1 MSNEKNKLFIGNL
14 SWKAGEEDLR
24 PLFEQHGAVLEVK
37 VVMDNYT
44 GKSRGFAFVIMGS
57 PEEAQAAIE
66 NLDKMT
72 FLGRELRVS
81 LAEDR
86 RQNKEP
92 REGGYQRR
100 ENGGGNGYNRS
111 GGGDRDN
118 YRGERSGGYAG
129 SRQR

>member
-100 ENGGGNGYNRS
+100 ENNGGGNYNSR
-111 GGGDRDN
+111 GGDRDN

>member
-24 PLFEQHGAVLEVK
+24 PLFEQHGTVLEVK

-92 REGGYQRR
+92 REGGFQRR
-100 ENGGGNGYNRS
+100 EGNGYNR
-111 GGGDRDN
+111 GGDRDN
-118 YRGERSGGYAG
+118 YRGERSSYAG